1 MTELLK
7 LKLASLP
14 MEPGCYLMKN
24 SHGEIIYVGKAKK
37 LKNRVN
43 SYFTG
48 AHNFKTTK
56 LVSQIADFDIIVTSS
71 EKEALL
77 LEINLIKKHRPR
89 FNIMF
94 MDDKSYPYIKITTEK
109 YPTCQV
115 VREFKKQKNARYFG
129 PYPDATAAYQ
139 TQKLLNRLYPLRK
152 CKVMPKKV
160 CLYYHIGQCLG
171 PCEFEIPEETY
182 KDLRNS
188 MIRFLQGDVKELLE
202 RLKNEMNEA
211 AEQLEFEKAKE
222 KYELIQSIEH
232 IVDRQN
238 MDQDDRVDRD
248 VFNYHVT
255 NGYIAIFGL
264 FVRSGK
270 VLERELVIETL
281 VEDPE
286 ETFISFVAQY
296 YLKNPVP
303 KQVCLPLNL
312 DVNLLSEVLDCT
324 VVQPV
329 RGKLKKLIELAKV
342 NAQTNLERQFST
354 LEQRS
359 TFHENAV
366 SQLKELLHLP
376 VLDRI
381 EVFDIS
387 HLSGSYTVGG
397 MVVYEDHRFKK
408 SDYRRFRLSTGN
420 SDSDSM
426 KEVLYRRY
434 FKVKKEGLR
443 APDLILMDGGL
454 VQINAC
460 LEILSMLQMDIP
472 VAGLVKDDAHQT
484 SNLLF
489 QTGEILP
496 MNRKSDVF
504 FLLTQIQDEVHRYA
518 VTYHKLLR
526 DKAMTISILD
536 EIDGV
541 GPKRKKDLMNHFRS
555 FKKLKEASEQEIAQ
569 IVPGAVA
576 HEIFMMLHQ
585 SQAEDS
591 FIE

>member
-1 MTELLK
+1 MTEQLK
-7 LKLASLP
+7 LKLSTLP

-24 SHGEIIYVGKAKK
+24 SHGDIIYVGKAKK

-171 PCEFEIPEETY
+171 PCEFDIPEETY
-182 KDLRNS
+182 IQLRNS
-188 MIRFLQGDVKELLE
+188 MIRFLQGDVKELLDQ
-202 RLKNEMNEA
+202 LKQEMNEA

-222 KYELIQSIEH
+222 KHELIQSIEH
-232 IVDRQN
+232 IADRQS

-248 VFNYHVT
+248 YFNYVVS

-281 VEDPE
+281 VDDAED
-286 ETFISFVAQY
+286 TFISFIAQF

-303 KQVCLPLNL
+303 KQVCLPLQVHA
-312 DVNLLSEVLDCT
+312 DLLSEVLECA

-329 RGKLKKLIELAKV
+329 RGRMKKLVDLAKV
-342 NAQTNLERQFST
+342 NAQNNLDRQFSA
-354 LEQRS
+354 LEQKS
-359 TFHENAV
+359 AFHQQAV
-366 SQLKELLHLP
+366 GQLQQLLNMPHLE
-376 VLDRI
+376 RI

-397 MVVYEDHRFKK
+397 MVVYEDHQFKK
-408 SDYRRFRLSTGN
+408 NDYRRFRLSTGN

-434 FKVKKEGLR
+434 FRVKKDGLR
-443 APDLILMDGGL
+443 APDLIMMDGGI

-460 LEILSMLQMDIP
+460 LEVLSMLQMDIP
-472 VAGLVKDDAHQT
+472 VVGLVKDDAHQT
-484 SNLLF
+484 SNLLS
-489 QTGEILP
+489 QNGEIIP
-496 MNRKSDVF
+496 MDRRSDCF

-518 VTYHKLLR
+518 ISYHQLLR
-526 DKAMTISILD
+526 SKAMTVSILD
-536 EIDGV
+536 EIEGV
-541 GPKRKKDLMNHFRS
+541 GPKRKKELMNHFRS
-555 FKKLKEASEQEIAQ
+555 FKKLKEASEEQIAH
-569 IVPGAVA
+569 IVPKAVA
-576 HEIFMMLHQ
+576 HEIFMTLHQ
-585 SQAEDS
+585 SQADDS